1 MIKLIALLKRKPEMT
16 HEQFTRRW
24 LDEHIKISSR
34 MPGLRGYRINIA
46 TPRQPEGTGEPIYDG
61 TAELWWDSLEDME
74 AAFASDIGVAGGADA
89 DLFADVRIH
98 IYTDEYIVVPGPEKT
113 AARKRASAKKGK
125 VRRATA
131 SRKTTKRAR

>member
-46 TPRQPEGTGEPIYDG
+46 TPHQPEGTVEPIYDG
-61 TAELWWDSLEDME
+61 TAELWWDSVEDME
-74 AAFASDIGVAGGADA
+74 AAFASDVGVAGGVDA
-89 DLFADVRIH
+89 DLFADVRTH
-98 IYTDEYIVVPGPEKT
+98 IYTDEYIVVPGPERPAPRKR
-113 AARKRASAKKGK
+113 AAAKKGARKRAAVKGK
-125 VRRATA
+125 
-131 SRKTTKRAR
+131 KTKRAR